1 MYQHK
6 NKNTVLLDVFNGK
19 YPSPHLNN
27 QIRYFQNVKRE
38 LEARQTKVAN
48 LSYRNKLREQQ
59 NKENYVNELNSLR
72 GQLSKNANRLPIGTR
87 ERFEKGIEEIK
98 HLKYGALNKDY

>member
-1 MYQHK
+1 MYQNQ
-6 NKNTVLLDVFNGK
+6 NKSQVLFDIFNGK
-19 YPSPHLNN
+19 YPSPHLNT

-59 NKENYVNELNSLR
+59 DKENYVNELNSLR
-72 GQLSKNANRLPIGTR
+72 GQLSKNSNRLPIGTR
-87 ERFEKGIEEIK
+87 KRLEEKIEEINN
-98 HLKYGALNKDY
+98 LKFV

>member
-1 MYQHK
+1 MF
-6 NKNTVLLDVFNGK
+6 LDIFNGK

-59 NKENYVNELNSLR
+59 YKENYVNELNSLR
-72 GQLSKNANRLPIGTR
+72 GQLSKTANRLALQVR
-87 ERFEKGIEEIK
+87 RF
-98 HLKYGALNKDY
+98 

>member
-1 MYQHK
+1 MYQNK
-6 NKNTVLLDVFNGK
+6 NKNQVFLDIFNGK
-19 YPSPHLNN
+19 HPSTHLNN

-59 NKENYVNELNSLR
+59 DKENYVNELNSLR
-72 GQLSKNANRLPIGTR
+72 GQLSKNSNRLPIGTR
-87 ERFEKGIEEIK
+87 KRLEERV
-98 HLKYGALNKDY
+98 

>member
-1 MYQHK
+1 MYQNK
-6 NKNTVLLDVFNGK
+6 NKSQVLLDVFNGK
-19 YPSPHLNN
+19 YPSPHLNT

-59 NKENYVNELNSLR
+59 NKENYVNELNRLR
-72 GQLSKNANRLPIGTR
+72 GELSKNANRLPIGTR
-87 ERFEKGIEEIK
+87 ERLEKRVEEI
-98 HLKYGALNKDY
+98 

>member
-1 MYQHK
+1 MYQNK
-6 NKNTVLLDVFNGK
+6 NKGQVFLDIFNGK
-19 YPSPHLNN
+19 YPSPHLNT

-59 NKENYVNELNSLR
+59 NKENYVNESNRLR
-72 GQLSKNANRLPIGTR
+72 GELSKNATRLPIGTR
-87 ERFEKGIEEIK
+87 ERLEKRVEEIK
-98 HLKYGALNKDY
+98 NLKYGAFNKDY

>member
-1 MYQHK
+1 MYQNK
-6 NKNTVLLDVFNGK
+6 NKSQVLLDIFNGK
-19 YPSPHLNN
+19 YPSTHLNN

-59 NKENYVNELNSLR
+59 DKENYVNELQRIR
-72 GQLSKNANRLPIGTR
+72 GQLSKSSNRLPIGTR
-87 ERFEKGIEEIK
+87 ERLVKRIEELRK
-98 HLKYGALNKDY
+98 LKIV

>member
-6 NKNTVLLDVFNGK
+6 NKNKVLLDVFDGK
-19 YPSPHLNN
+19 YPSTHLNN

-48 LSYRNKLREQQ
+48 LSYRNKLKQQQ
-59 NKENYVNELNSLR
+59 NKENYLNEIQRIR
-72 GQLSKNANRLPIGTR
+72 GELSKNDNRLPIGTR
-87 ERFEKGIEEIK
+87 ERLEKRVEEIK
-98 HLKYGALNKDY
+98 KLKYGAFNKDY

>member
-1 MYQHK
+1 MYQNK
-6 NKNTVLLDVFNGK
+6 NKSQVVLYIFNGK
-19 YPSPHLNN
+19 QPSPHLNN

-38 LEARQTKVAN
+38 VEARQTKVAN

-59 NKENYVNELNSLR
+59 DKENYVNELNSLR

-87 ERFEKGIEEIK
+87 ERLQKRIK
-98 HLKYGALNKDY
+98 

>member
-1 MYQHK
+1 MYQNK
-6 NKNTVLLDVFNGK
+6 NKGQAFLDIFNGK

-38 LEARQTKVAN
+38 LEARQTQVAN

-59 NKENYVNELNSLR
+59 NKENYVNEINRLR
-72 GQLSKNANRLPIGTR
+72 GELSKNSNRLPIGTR
-87 ERFEKGIEEIK
+87 ERLEQKIEEINN
-98 HLKYGALNKDY
+98 LKFV

>member
-1 MYQHK
+1 MYQNK
-6 NKNTVLLDVFNGK
+6 NKSQVLFDIFNGK
-19 YPSPHLNN
+19 YPSTHLNN

-59 NKENYVNELNSLR
+59 DKENYVNELQRIR
-72 GQLSKNANRLPIGTR
+72 GQLSKSSNRLPIGTR
-87 ERFEKGIEEIK
+87 ERLVKRIEELRK
-98 HLKYGALNKDY
+98 LKIV